1 MTRNEFEGGIDGD
14 RDKIVQDVLQGRY
27 GNGSARV
34 SALKALGYDPNEVQ
48 NWVNDAVLSKLPI
61 RYKLK
66 IMWRKF
72 IRKLRRRSK

>member
-1 MTRNEFEGGIDGD
+1 MTRNEFEERTNVD

-34 SALKALGYDPNEVQ
+34 SELKALGYDPNEVQ
-48 NWVNDAVLSKLPI
+48 GWVNDAVLSKLPI

-66 IMWRKF
+66 IMLREF
-72 IRKLRRRSK
+72 IRKLRRR